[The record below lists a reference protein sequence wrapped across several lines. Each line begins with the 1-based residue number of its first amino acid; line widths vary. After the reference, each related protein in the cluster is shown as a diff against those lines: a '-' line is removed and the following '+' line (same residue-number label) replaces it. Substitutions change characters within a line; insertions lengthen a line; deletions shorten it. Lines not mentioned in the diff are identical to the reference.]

1 MPPTPGDTMPRPACG
16 FTLIE
21 QIVALA
27 ITGAAAA
34 AALPALAELQAQ
46 ADSTALH
53 HLASAAG
60 SAMALNYA
68 GCLVTNQAA
77 VPGKC
82 QVMANCSQVGAL
94 LQAGLPEGYR
104 VLPQALPAQSAQS
117 AHAARPEMSCQVL
130 NNSNGAGASFR
141 AYPTGA

>member
-1 MPPTPGDTMPRPACG
+1 MPRPACG

-27 ITGAAAA
+27 ITGAASA
-34 AALPALAELQAQ
+34 AALPALAALQAQ

-53 HLASAAG
+53 HLASTAG

-82 QVMANCSQVGAL
+82 QAMADCSQVGTL
-94 LQAGLPEGYR
+94 LQAGLPAGYR
-104 VLPQALPAQSAQS
+104 VLPQALPAQTTG
-117 AHAARPEMSCQVL
+117 AALSCQVL
-130 NNSNGAGASFR
+130 GSSGVAASFR
-141 AYPTGA
+141 AYGTGA

>member
-1 MPPTPGDTMPRPACG
+1 MPRPARG

-21 QIVALA
+21 QITA
-27 ITGAAAA
+27 IAISGAAAA

-46 ADSTALH
+46 ADTTALH

-82 QVMANCSQVGAL
+82 QVMANCSQVETL
-94 LQAGLPEGYR
+94 LQTGLPAGYR
-104 VLPQALPAQSAQS
+104 VLPQAMPAQA
-117 AHAARPEMSCQVL
+117 AHLAGPDISCQL
-130 NNSNGAGASFR
+130 RDNKTGAGASFR

>member
-1 MPPTPGDTMPRPACG
+1 MPRPARG

-21 QIVALA
+21 QIAAIALA
-27 ITGAAAA
+27 GATAA

-46 ADSTALH
+46 ADATALV
-53 HLASAAG
+53 HLAGTAG

-82 QVMANCSQVGAL
+82 QVVANCSQVDRL
-94 LQAGLPEGYR
+94 LQAGLPAGYS
-104 VLPQALPAQSAQS
+104 VLPQALPVQSTAAAAQDL
-117 AHAARPEMSCQVL
+117 SCQVL
-130 NNSNGAGASFR
+130 DNKTGAGASFR

>member
-1 MPPTPGDTMPRPACG
+1 M
-16 FTLIE
+16 
-21 QIVALA
+21 ALA
-27 ITGAAAA
+27 ITGAAST

-46 ADSTALH
+46 ADATALH
-53 HLASAAG
+53 HLANTAG

-77 VPGKC
+77 LPGKC
-82 QVMANCSQVGAL
+82 QVMANCSQVGKL

-104 VLPQALPAQSAQS
+104 VLPQALPAQSAYS
-117 AHAARPEMSCQVL
+117 AGAELSCQVL
-130 NNSNGAGASFR
+130 DNSSGAGASFR

>member
-1 MPPTPGDTMPRPACG
+1 MPRPARG

-21 QIVALA
+21 QIAAIALS
-27 ITGAAAA
+27 GAAAA
-34 AALPALAELQAQ
+34 AALPALAALQAQ
-46 ADSTALH
+46 ADATALQ

-68 GCLVTNQAA
+68 GCLVSNQAA

-82 QVMANCSQVGAL
+82 QVMANCSQVGML
-94 LQAGLPEGYR
+94 LQAGLPAGYR
-104 VLPQALPAQSAQS
+104 VLPQAMPAQ
-117 AHAARPEMSCQVL
+117 AAGRDMSCQL
-130 NNSNGAGASFR
+130 LDNTTGAGASFR